1 MNKLIL
7 ALTLSLASI
16 PCIACS
22 DSISFAPDK
31 QKHFVGSAG
40 IGLLSEVYFEDKAS
54 AFVTTL
60 SIGLTK
66 EIYDKVSGKGCAS
79 GYDMLYNAIGAGV
92 GIYTG
97 SWFITPNK
105 IVYFK
110 EF

>member
-7 ALTLSLASI
+7 ALTLSFASI

-22 DSISFAPDK
+22 DNISFAQDK
-31 QKHFVGSAG
+31 QKHVIGSGG
-40 IGLLSEVYFEDKAS
+40 IGLLSELYFEDKTL

>member
-1 MNKLIL
+1 MNKLLL

-16 PCIACS
+16 HASACS
-22 DSISFAPDK
+22 DSLSFAADK
-31 QKHFVGSAG
+31 QKHFIGSAG
-40 IGLLSEVYFEDKAS
+40 LGLASEVYFQDKTK
-54 AFVTTL
+54 AFFAVM
-60 SIGLTK
+60 SIGATK

>member
-7 ALTLSLASI
+7 ALTISLASI
-16 PCIACS
+16 PSIACS
-22 DSISFAPDK
+22 DNISFAADK
-31 QKHFVGSAG
+31 QKHFIGSAG
-40 IGLLSEVYFEDKAS
+40 LGLASEVYFQDKTK
-54 AFVTTL
+54 AFLTVV
-60 SIGLTK
+60 SIGATK

-79 GYDMLYNAIGAGV
+79 GYDMVYNAIGAGV

>member
-1 MNKLIL
+1 MNKLL
-7 ALTLSLASI
+7 LTLTLSLASI
-16 PCIACS
+16 PASACS
-22 DSISFAPDK
+22 DNLSFAVDK
-31 QKHFVGSAG
+31 QKHFIGSAG
-40 IGLLSEVYFEDKAS
+40 LGLASEVYFQDKTK
-54 AFVTTL
+54 AFLTVM
-60 SIGLTK
+60 SIGATK

-97 SWFITPNK
+97 SLFITPSK